1 MFIQEVKARLKQEH
15 RQDVSGAREVHSR
28 RGGCMGKDVETLGSK
43 STVCFLF
50 SETHSTCQEQGK
62 DSKESRVQT
71 GRTPKSRLR
80 DEISSGSCDKSL
92 DVFSKYF
99 TGSECSFAL
108 DAEKR
113 KLKGIHLEGGCT
125 VVNCSQVQLP

>member
-1 MFIQEVKARLKQEH
+1 MGRGKSIPAEGAAWAKTWRRWEAKVQSVFYSVKYTARV
-15 RQDVSGAREVHSR
+15 RSR
-28 RGGCMGKDVETLGSK
+28 GRTAKKVVFK
-43 STVCFLF
+43 P
-50 SETHSTCQEQGK
+50 
-62 DSKESRVQT
+62 

-125 VVNCSQVQLP
+125 VVNCSQVQLL